1 MTTLKEQYKALNK
14 EYVRQFCEIT
24 GTDFEYWTGPV
35 DGQCG
40 MFGDML
46 FTAEEIMF
54 VVDNIGDLAAKYG
67 SREAVGKEIVDW
79 FNYITDDG
87 TPERLK
93 SINLFSWLRGLSD
106 EDTRKHRAEV
116 IEHDES
122 QEKEKLHDLMAAF
135 DDILV
140 YSKASSA
147 VFSCDSSK
155 LEGCWQ
161 RLYDR
166 IQYHAK
172 KINDKYNNK

>member
-1 MTTLKEQYKALNK
+1 MTTLKEQYKALIK

-40 MFGDML
+40 IFGDMS

-54 VVDNIGDLAAKYG
+54 VVDNIGELAAKYG

-106 EDTRKHRAEV
+106 EDTRKKHVEAAEN
-116 IEHDES
+116 EENR
-122 QEKEKLHDLMAAF
+122 EKEKFYYLEAAF
-135 DDILV
+135 GDIRICSLDCSDALFRDPSEV
-140 YSKASSA
+140 K
-147 VFSCDSSK
+147 
-155 LEGCWQ
+155 ECWQ
-161 RLYDR
+161 KLYDR

-172 KINDKYNNK
+172 KINDKYNK

>member
-1 MTTLKEQYKALNK
+1 MTTLKEQYKAIIK

-24 GTDFEYWTGPV
+24 GTNFDYWTGPV

-40 MFGDML
+40 MFGDMS

-54 VVDNIGDLAAKYG
+54 VVDNIGELAAKYG

-106 EDTRKHRAEV
+106 EDTRKQRAGA
-116 IEHDES
+116 IENDES
-122 QEKEKLHDLMAAF
+122 QEKEKFCDLEAAF
-135 DDILV
+135 GDILT
-140 YSKASSA
+140 YSNDCSDALFRNSSE
-147 VFSCDSSK
+147 VK
-155 LEGCWQ
+155 ECWQ

-166 IQYHAK
+166 IQNHAE
-172 KINDKYNNK
+172 KINDKYNK

>member
-1 MTTLKEQYKALNK
+1 MTTLKEQYKALIK

-40 MFGDML
+40 IFGDMS

-54 VVDNIGDLAAKYG
+54 VVDNIGELAAKYG

-106 EDTRKHRAEV
+106 EDTRKQRAGA
-116 IEHDES
+116 IKHDEN
-122 QEKEKLHDLMAAF
+122 QEKDKLHDLEKVF
-135 DDILV
+135 GDILTYAENRSDAIFCNPSEV
-140 YSKASSA
+140 K
-147 VFSCDSSK
+147 
-155 LEGCWQ
+155 ECWQ
-161 RLYDR
+161 GLCSR
-166 IQYHAK
+166 IQNHAK
-172 KINDKYNNK
+172 NINDKYNK